1 MTEVRLQVDALS
13 STFTVPSDPWRCS
26 LNRLG
31 ATVMLLLGAAQF
43 AHGAEHVYVTSVGPD
58 RYKVSIERKYL
69 KTQYC
74 YEQADHTAAIIDGL
88 RIIFVNSGD
97 VCNIEEI
104 VRGH

>member
-1 MTEVRLQVDALS
+1 
-13 STFTVPSDPWRCS
+13 
-26 LNRLG
+26 
-31 ATVMLLLGAAQF
+31 MLLFGAAQF
-43 AHGAEHVYVTSVGPD
+43 ARGAEHVCVTSVGPD

-74 YEQADHTAAIIDGL
+74 HEQADHTAAIIDGR
-88 RIIFVNSGD
+88 RITFLDSGD